1 VRDFSEVLDG
11 LEFQVPLKALRW
23 RVTYHDPCH
32 MVHGQKIREQPRRL
46 IRRVPGVEFVEL
58 PEADWCCGSAGVYNL
73 LQPEFAEAILERKIA
88 NIRAT
93 GAEVVVTANPGC
105 LMQLWY
111 GIRKHG
117 LSVRLMHLADF
128 LRAALAM

>member
-1 VRDFSEVLDG
+1 
-11 LEFQVPLKALRW
+11 
-23 RVTYHDPCH
+23 
-32 MVHGQKIREQPRRL
+32 
-46 IRRVPGVEFVEL
+46 
-58 PEADWCCGSAGVYNL
+58 
-73 LQPEFAEAILERKIA
+73 LERKIA